1 MLVVTDLPRFFGW
14 LLPPVR
20 PEQRFFTLEATR
32 DRSPAGCSDLQ
43 MCEGWCGRNS
53 SYTFCQLVGELM
65 CVLSRF
71 VHFTGLWK
79 TFASVSFVICTSSF
93 PVCKQQFKVGAVR
106 ASWLVREVTPD
117 MCSWK
122 CLQILFSLRVFL
134 GGSEE
139 GVVFGAG
146 AAFTG
151 AWVLGGDDSPR
162 GLVCWFSHWQ
172 QGAAGKRHKWRLS
185 SLFPQ
190 RWCSTDRLSN

>member
-1 MLVVTDLPRFFGW
+1 
-14 LLPPVR
+14 
-20 PEQRFFTLEATR
+20 
-32 DRSPAGCSDLQ
+32 
-43 MCEGWCGRNS
+43 
-53 SYTFCQLVGELM
+53 M

-106 ASWLVREVTPD
+106 ASWLIREVTPD
-117 MCSWK
+117 TCGGK
-122 CLQILFSLRVFL
+122 CLQILFTLRVFL

-151 AWVLGGDDSPR
+151 AWVPGGDDTPG
-162 GLVCWFSHWQ
+162 GLVCWFSRWQ
-172 QGAAGKRHKWRLS
+172 QGAAGKRDKWWLS

-190 RWCSTDRLSN
+190 RRRPIDRLSN